1 MIREDLLYTE
11 DHEWVQ
17 VEDGV
22 ATIGITDFAQYQLG
36 DIVHVEIDYE
46 NVEAGEPMGSIE
58 AVKTVS
64 DIIAPISGNI
74 IEINHSLEDM
84 PDQVNNDCYDTGWI
98 ARISIDNEDELANLL
113 TAEEYEDLI
122 S

>member
-1 MIREDLLYTE
+1 MIREDLHYTE

-22 ATIGITDFAQYQLG
+22 ATIGITDFAQDQLG
-36 DIVHVEIDYE
+36 DIVYVEIDYE
-46 NVEAGEPMGSIE
+46 NAEAGEPMGSIE

-74 IEINHSLEDM
+74 IDINHSLEDM

-113 TAEEYEDLI
+113 TAEEYKDLI

>member
-36 DIVHVEIDYE
+36 DIVHVEIDNE
-46 NVEAGEPMGSIE
+46 NAEAGEPMGSIE

-113 TAEEYEDLI
+113 TAEEYKDLI

>member
-22 ATIGITDFAQYQLG
+22 ATIGITDFAQDQLG
-36 DIVHVEIDYE
+36 DIVYVEIDYE
-46 NVEAGEPMGSIE
+46 NAEAGEPMGSIE

-84 PDQVNNDCYDTGWI
+84 PDQINNDCYDTGWI

-113 TAEEYEDLI
+113 TAEEYKDLI